1 MTSSSILLGGTVVE
15 NKSNETA
22 QVQLSVDHRF
32 RATARLGYWI
42 FIYNAARTGAAPR
55 LSVQSE
61 VLRNGQ
67 VV

>member
-1 MTSSSILLGGTVVE
+1 LTSSSILLGGTVVE